1 MNKLEFNFDEDS
13 FNKLFPFYILI
24 DSNLK
29 IKSFGKS
36 LAKTLPGIKLNDT
49 FSSTFEVKRP
59 FVENPDF
66 DSLTAIFDQLIVIS
80 TTSNA
85 IDLRGQFQQFNDS
98 ILFVGSPWFVSMNQV
113 RERKLT
119 LHDFAFHDPL
129 LDLLHVLKTQEITTQ
144 ELKELLF
151 KINNQKKDL
160 KRDQEELNR
169 LSLVARANE
178 NGVVFT
184 KPDGVIFWCNDAY
197 LKLTGF
203 SIEEVIGATPVE
215 LGKCEYTNKEDLKK
229 MIVPFLNGEM
239 FDVELV
245 HGRKDGSYFWTKT
258 KGQPVLDSTGN
269 VVQYFAMI
277 EDITEK
283 KNADFKLIESEDRLS
298 FLIRNLQTGIIL
310 EDENKRLLL
319 VNKKLCSM
327 FDFEVE
333 PDALIGSDFSGS
345 VEDSKRFFKNPDIYA
360 ERLNNIFKENKAVY
374 NEELEL
380 IDGRFFERSYVPI
393 FRDGIYKGNLRSYV
407 DITIKKKHE
416 EILQNEKEKYSNI
429 IANMNLGLIEVD
441 QNDRITLV
449 NHSFCEISGYT
460 VSELIGKKASNLFLN
475 EENIQLIETKNKLR
489 VQGVTDSYEVQIKN
503 KKGEKRYWLISGAP
517 NYDVNGK
524 IMGSIGVHL
533 DITEQKEQE
542 EKLYLLSLIAEKNLN
557 SVVISDKEGRIE
569 WVNSSFEKM
578 SGYTKEELIGMKP
591 GYLLQGATTNPETI
605 NYLKNQISKGQ
616 PFNCEILN
624 YSKSGE
630 KYWVKIQGQ
639 ALYNTRGEIVRYF
652 AIEENVTNKKLLENQ
667 REELVV
673 SLAKTNKELEDYAQ
687 IVSHDLKSPLRS
699 IHSLIS
705 WIKSDNDKEF
715 SDLTLSYFS
724 MIENKVEKMDY
735 LIDGI
740 LTYSKIDKEEL
751 PQESINTHQIIQS
764 IINIIYIPEHI
775 SITIKNQLPM
785 LQADRY
791 RIQQLFQNII
801 GNAVNYIEEEVGLV
815 EVASEEFEDYYV
827 FSIKD
832 NGVGIAK
839 EHHQKIFNTFQSYTK
854 SEHSTGL
861 GLAIV
866 KKIIDAYNGKIWVD
880 SELGKGS
887 TFFIK
892 LNK

>member
-1 MNKLEFNFDEDS
+1 MKNLEFNFNEDS

-36 LAKTLPGIKLNDT
+36 LAKTLPRIKLNDD
-49 FSSTFEVKRP
+49 FSSTFKVKRP

-66 DSLTAIFDQLIVIS
+66 DSLTAVFDQLVVIS
-80 TTSNA
+80 TTSDTV
-85 IDLRGQFQQFNDS
+85 DLKGQFQQFNDC
-98 ILFVGSPWFVSMNQV
+98 ILFVGSPWFVSMDQV

-129 LDLLHVLKTQEITTQ
+129 LDLLHVFKTQEITTQ
-144 ELKELLF
+144 ELKELLV
-151 KINNQKKDL
+151 KINNQKNDL
-160 KRDQEELNR
+160 KRDQEELSR

-203 SIEEVIGATPVE
+203 SKEEVIGTTPIE

-269 VVQYFAMI
+269 VVQYFAMV

-298 FLIRNLQTGIIL
+298 FLIRNLQTGVIL
-310 EDENKRLLL
+310 EDENRKLLL
-319 VNKKLCSM
+319 TNKKSCSM
-327 FDFEVE
+327 FDSDKDPEE
-333 PDALIGSDFSGS
+333 LIGKDLSNS
-345 VEDSKRFFKNPDIYA
+345 VDDYKLMFKNPDIYT
-360 ERLNNIFKENKAVY
+360 ERLKSKQPVY

-380 IDGRFFERSYVPI
+380 VDGRFFERSYIPI
-393 FRDGIYKGNLRSYV
+393 FRDGIYKGCLRYYV
-407 DITIKKKHE
+407 DITIKKNHE
-416 EILQNEKEKYSNI
+416 IILQNEKEKYSNI

-449 NHSFCEISGYT
+449 NNSFCEISGYT
-460 VSELIGKKASNLFLN
+460 IAELIGNKASDLFLVEQN
-475 EENIQLIETKNKLR
+475 VQLFETKNKLR
-489 VQGVTDSYEVQIKN
+489 TQGVTDSYEVQVKN

-517 NYDVNGK
+517 NYDINGK
-524 IMGSIGVHL
+524 IIGSISIHL

-542 EKLYLLSLIAEKNLN
+542 EKLYLLSLIAEKNIN
-557 SVVISDKEGRIE
+557 AVVISDVEGKVE
-569 WVNSSFEKM
+569 WVNSSFEIM
-578 SGYTKEELIGMKP
+578 SGYSKKELIGIKP
-591 GYLLQGATTNPETI
+591 GNLLQGAESNPETI
-605 NYLKNQISKGQ
+605 DYLKNQISKGQ
-616 PFNCEILN
+616 PFNCEIVN

-639 ALYNTRGEIVRYF
+639 ALYNNRGEIVRYF

-705 WIKSDNDKEF
+705 WIKEDSEKAF
-715 SDLTLSYFS
+715 SDQTLQYFS
-724 MIENKVEKMDY
+724 MIQNKVEKMDY
-735 LIDGI
+735 LIQGI

-751 PQESINTHQIIQS
+751 TQESINTHQIIQS
-764 IINIIYIPEHI
+764 IINMIHIPNHI

-785 LQADRY
+785 LHADRY

-815 EVASEEFEDYYV
+815 EVASEEFDDYYI

-839 EHHQKIFNTFQSYTK
+839 EHHEKIFNTFQSYTK
-854 SEHSTGL
+854 SDNSTGL

-866 KKIIDAYNGKIWVD
+866 KKVVDAYNGKIWVD

>member
-80 TTSNA
+80 TTSNT

-705 WIKSDNDKEF
+705 WIKADNDKEF